1 MTIDVIHT
9 TDSYEV
15 YWIHEDDNTSFI
27 DPDELFYYDHN
38 CLDYIRD
45 LIMDGTL
52 TRDNITNYVGE
63 FEDYIE
69 EYFDEKEMEDDE

>member
-1 MTIDVIHT
+1 
-9 TDSYEV
+9 
-15 YWIHEDDNTSFI
+15 
-27 DPDELFYYDHN
+27 
-38 CLDYIRD
+38 
-45 LIMDGTL
+45 MDGTL